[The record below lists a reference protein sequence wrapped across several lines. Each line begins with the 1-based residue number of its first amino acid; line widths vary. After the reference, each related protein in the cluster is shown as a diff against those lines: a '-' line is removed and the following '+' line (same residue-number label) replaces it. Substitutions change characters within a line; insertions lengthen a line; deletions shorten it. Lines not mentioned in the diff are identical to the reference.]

1 MKNVLYLLIAMILA
15 LVVVG
20 VVGDKYSY

>member
-1 MKNVLYLLIAMILA
+1 MKNVLYLLIALILA

>member
-1 MKNVLYLLIAMILA
+1 MKNLLYLLIALILA